1 MSEDKYSII
10 AAHLSPDRP
19 IRSSENLRGRAESLS
34 EIERELLHFHSTLFI
49 YGLRGVGKTSLAR
62 TAAQIVNTS
71 DYEHIYVACA
81 PGSRS
86 LHILRDIG
94 EELLKRLSTLGIGSE
109 TKKKTEVNVSMKPGI
124 KTSFEKKEAS
134 LPVFTDINTAVRVLK
149 DLDGLIP
156 TDKKTVV
163 VIDEL
168 EELEDSDREDLAY
181 LIKQIGDQEFTTKFV
196 LVGIAGNVHELIGA
210 HASVPRY
217 LKEVSL
223 GTLHPQDLMDIVSN
237 ACDAL
242 KVKINENTLY
252 RIAIIGNGF
261 PHFSHLMGKAL
272 LIESLLE
279 NADDITTEIYKKGVI
294 RAVSDSREELKS
306 AYEAATQ
313 RSQDYFKHLV
323 WSLAH
328 SDTIDIRIDDWIDL
342 FDEIATKYGWEKAED
357 KKLRKAISNF
367 ASPSHGEIIVN
378 TPARYGET
386 KIRYRYKRFN
396 NTLMRGHV
404 RLQAELEGIQL
415 GLNLEHEKRDIL
427 K

>member
-1 MSEDKYSII
+1 MSEDKYRII
-10 AAHLSPDRP
+10 ANHLSPDRP
-19 IRSSENLRGRAESLS
+19 IRSSENLRGRAVSLQ

-71 DYEHIYVACA
+71 VYEHLYVACA

-94 EELLKRLSTLGIGSE
+94 EELLKRLSILGIGSE
-109 TKKKTEVNVSMKPGI
+109 TKKKTEVNVSLKPGI

-134 LPVFTDINTAVRVLK
+134 LPVFTDINTAVRILK
-149 DLDGLIP
+149 DLDSLIP
-156 TDKKTVV
+156 ADKNTVV

-168 EELEDSDREDLAY
+168 EELEEEDREDIAY
-181 LIKQIGDQEFTTKFV
+181 LIKQIGDQEFITKFV
-196 LVGIAGNVHELIGA
+196 LVGIAGDVHELIGA

-217 LKEVSL
+217 IKEVSL
-223 GTLHPQDLMDIVSN
+223 STLHPQDLMDIVST
-237 ACDAL
+237 ACKAL
-242 KVKINENTLY
+242 SVKVDENTLY

-261 PHFSHLMGKAL
+261 PHFSHLMGKAI
-272 LIESLLE
+272 LIESILNNSNE
-279 NADDITTEIYKKGVI
+279 ITAEIYRNGVS
-294 RAVSDSREELKS
+294 RAVSDSQEELKS

-328 SDTIDIRIDDWIDL
+328 SDTVDIRIDDWIEL
-342 FDEIATKYGWEKAED
+342 FAEISPKYNWEKTED

-367 ASPSHGEIIVN
+367 ASQSHGEIIVN

-415 GLNLEHEKRDIL
+415 GLNQELG
-427 K
+427 